1 MKIREIGA
9 KSIIVKSKLPG
20 SDYVVNPYIGC
31 THGCL
36 YCYARFMK
44 RFTNHPEPWG
54 QFLDVKI
61 NASALVPEKANL
73 KGKSIGF
80 SSTTDPY
87 LPLEERYKLTRGILE
102 KLIPLQ
108 PDLWIL
114 TKSDLILRDIDLL
127 KKFKSLVATIS
138 LSTLDDSLR
147 KQTEPFA
154 PSVERRVKAI
164 KELKKAGI
172 KTAVFISPIFPYL
185 TDWRKIVK
193 LAENFV
199 DEFWFENLN
208 LYPSIWPNIRRWLKN
223 YHPNLLNKFMEVYFT
238 RKSSSAYCTKNNYW
252 SIIEKE
258 IEEYGKK
265 NSLTF
270 KVYFHH

>member
-1 MKIREIGA
+1 MKIREIKA
-9 KSIIVKSKLPG
+9 KSIIVKSGLPG

-31 THGCL
+31 IHGCI

-61 NASALVPEKANL
+61 NAPELVPKKFKFKEKT
-73 KGKSIGF
+73 IGF

-87 LPLEERYKLTRGILE
+87 LPLEKKYQLTRGILE
-102 KLIPLQ
+102 KLIPHQ

-127 KKFKSLVATIS
+127 KKFKSLIATVS
-138 LSTLDDSLR
+138 LSTLDENVR
-147 KQTEPFA
+147 KQVEPFA
-154 PSVERRVKAI
+154 ASVERRINAI
-164 KELKKAGI
+164 KELKRAGI
-172 KTAVFISPIFPYL
+172 KTAIFISPIFPYL
-185 TDWRKIVK
+185 TDWQKIVETTK
-193 LAENFV
+193 SFV

-208 LYPSIWPNIRRWLKN
+208 LYPSIWPNIRKWLKN
-223 YHPNLLNKFMEVYFT
+223 YHPALLEKYI
-238 RKSSSAYCTKNNYW
+238 KIYSIKNNYW
-252 SIIEKE
+252 NLMEKE
-258 IEEYGKK
+258 IESYGKQ
-265 NSLTF
+265 NHLSF